1 MDIDSL
7 PHPISLMSPGAAA
20 HHPLDILAHWL
31 RAAREQAGPL
41 ANAMSLA
48 TVDAAGRPD
57 VRVVLLQSLTD
68 GGLVFFTNLE
78 SPKGRQL
85 TQTGVAAACFHWP
98 VLGRQVRVRGSVR
111 RLEHDAAD
119 DYFATRPRGS
129 QIGAHAS
136 PQSRPITDRS
146 VLLRMIDQEEE
157 RFRDREVPRP
167 AHWGGFVI
175 EASEVEFWEDG
186 ADRLHDRMRFTSV
199 SGRWAAERLAP

>member
-1 MDIDSL
+1 MNIDTL
-7 PHPISLMSPGAAA
+7 PHPISLMPLGAAV
-20 HHPLDILAHWL
+20 HDPMDILGQWL

-111 RLEHDAAD
+111 RLEDDAAD

-136 PQSRPITDRS
+136 PQSRPIMDRS
-146 VLLRMIDQEEE
+146 VLLRMIDQEDE

-186 ADRLHDRMRFTSV
+186 ADRLHDRMHFTSM
-199 SGRWAAERLAP
+199 SGRWSAERLAP